1 MTTYCDSTDV
11 TIFSQINYKQVNF
24 ASDAAYLAWITG
36 TLILKAQDMIDNY
49 VGHNFYENYGTIRLD
64 GSGKEVEHIS
74 PHGLT
79 VYSNQRETDATG
91 VLKPSRLLPLPLM
104 AITGVNIDSTAQT
117 VTDFQIY
124 ESYVAY
130 DGNRF
135 CKGRQNV
142 DIIGTWGYGT
152 YPHDIQYVTAQLCA
166 NALRE
171 MIRSEMMPDLITPIL
186 ESGQGSVGG
195 LSALFRSPRVL
206 TQNEKDILNKYKYY
220 KLEVG

>member
-49 VGHNFYENYGTIRLD
+49 VGHNFYENYGTIRQD
-64 GSGKEVEHIS
+64 GSGKEVEHIN

-79 VYSNQRETDATG
+79 VFSNQLTTDATG
-91 VLKPSRLLPLPLM
+91 ALKPNNLLPLPLM
-104 AITGVNIDSTAQT
+104 AVTGITIDSTAQT

-130 DGNRF
+130 DSNRF
-135 CKGRQNV
+135 NKGRQNV

-220 KLEVG
+220 KMEIG